1 LSQVAPPVPEQSTAL
16 EQATA
21 AMRAAVFGTDPMAPP
36 PPAEPSISP
45 PANPKAPIN
54 AGLTATSADLSDF
67 IEAAGLLEY
76 DPAAITRIYTGH
88 PQRLIRRFWQTL
100 VPISLY
106 LLGVGFDWLT
116 RRLDDKNHAR
126 ARAREAADLVASL
139 GPAFIKAGQ
148 ALSTRPDIVPPLLLE
163 ELAQLQDQLPG
174 FDPALAMA
182 CIEEDL
188 GQPVEAIYAQ
198 LDREPISAASLGQVH
213 KGVLK
218 NGEKVAVKVQRP
230 GLREQITLDL
240 YIVRNIAAWL
250 NRNVGLIRSDL
261 VALID
266 ELGKRVFEEMD
277 YCNEASNAEAFAA
290 LHSHNPRIAVP
301 RIHREATSRRV
312 LTMEWI
318 DGVKLTN
325 LEAVRELGIDPDELV
340 QVGVNCSLQQLLE
353 HGFFHADPHPG
364 NLLALADG
372 RLAYLDFG
380 MMSEVSR
387 ESRTGLIQA
396 VVHLVNRNFGK
407 LSKDFVSLG
416 FLAEDVNLEPI
427 VPAFESVFGQA
438 LEMGVSR
445 MDFKAV
451 TDDLSGVMYRFPFRV
466 PPYYALI
473 IRSLVTLEGI
483 ALSVDPNFKILGAA
497 YPYFARRLMEDP
509 DPQLR
514 NSLREM
520 LFDGEIFRWQRLE
533 NLVASAAQGSQLDL
547 GNLLDQVLDFLFSAN
562 GGLLRQQLADALVE
576 QVDALAWATTLRL
589 SKRLPQRLQPPG
601 LRRRSL
607 EPAGDPLLDLEPV
620 RQLLQIL
627 QALPGFEPQLL
638 LARLPRVMG
647 EPELRRMGLEVA
659 RGLAERSVV
668 RLVRDVLVPPLAA
681 SA

>member
-1 LSQVAPPVPEQSTAL
+1 MDQSM
-16 EQATA
+16 EK
-21 AMRAAVFGTDPMAPP
+21 GP
-36 PPAEPSISP
+36 
-45 PANPKAPIN
+45 
-54 AGLTATSADLSDF
+54 TSTSDF
-67 IEAAGLLEY
+67 LEAAGLLEY
-76 DPAAITRIYTGH
+76 DPAAITRIYAGH
-88 PQRLIRRFWQTL
+88 PQRLLRRLWQTL
-100 VPISLY
+100 VPMGLY

-116 RRLDDKNHAR
+116 RRLKNPHHAR

-174 FDPALAMA
+174 FDSALAMA
-182 CIEEDL
+182 CIEDDL

-277 YCNEASNAEAFAA
+277 YCNEASNAEAFAQ
-290 LHSHNPRIAVP
+290 LHAHNPRIAVP
-301 RIHREATSRRV
+301 RIYREATSRRV

-364 NLLALADG
+364 NLLALPDG

-396 VVHLVNRNFGK
+396 VVHLVNRNFAK

-427 VPAFESVFGQA
+427 VPAFEGVFGQA

-483 ALSVDPNFKILGAA
+483 ALSVDPDFKILGAA

-509 DPQLR
+509 DPSLR
-514 NSLREM
+514 NSLKEM
-520 LFDGEIFRWQRLE
+520 LFDGEVFRWQRLD
-533 NLVASAAQGSQLDL
+533 NLIASAAQGSQLDL
-547 GNLLDQVLDFLFSAN
+547 DGLLDQVLDFLFSAN
-562 GGLLRQQLADALVE
+562 GGLLRQQL
-576 QVDALAWATTLRL
+576 VDAMVQRIDGLAWQTTLRL
-589 SKRLPQRLQPPG
+589 GKRLPEQLQPPG
-601 LRRRSL
+601 LRHRRL
-607 EPAGDPLLDLEPV
+607 ETGADPLLELEPI
-620 RQLLQIL
+620 RQLLVIL
-627 QALPGFEPQLL
+627 RALPGFEPQLL
-638 LARLPRVMG
+638 LRRLPRLLG
-647 EPELRRMGLEVA
+647 EPELRRMGMKLA
-659 RGLAERSVV
+659 RGLAERGVV
-668 RLVRDVLVPPLAA
+668 RLLRDVLVSPTISSPARAA
-681 SA
+681 EAMASG